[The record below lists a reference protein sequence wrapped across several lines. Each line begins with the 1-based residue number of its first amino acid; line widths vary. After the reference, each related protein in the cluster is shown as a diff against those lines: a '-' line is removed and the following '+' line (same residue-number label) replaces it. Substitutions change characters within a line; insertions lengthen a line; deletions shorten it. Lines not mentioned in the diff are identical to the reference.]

1 MSATSSRNGSCP
13 ACGLREFERNRW
25 FDGKLLVTRDFEGEQ
40 DYLRGK
46 HRLHNAFLHGSGTV
60 CGLRVAQ
67 HPQAAC
73 RSRWVVLEPG
83 LAQDCC
89 GHEIVVPEAKP
100 IDLRGKIEQALADR
114 GMEEFPVDVYLRL
127 CYEECADEP
136 VPALLDDCGCGDT
149 AMEHNRTREQYR
161 LEVSFEAPEDEVS
174 DPLEVALDWR
184 HTLGTSTP
192 SAIVVDEGLSRL
204 YVVDWDGSDG
214 WIRVYDAEHHTLVE
228 RVAVSADGR
237 EPTAAARS
245 RRGDL
250 VYVAER
256 STAADAARVAIFKQA
271 ELESDPDEA
280 LLGTLGAGQGGDV
293 VRLETSARDDSLF
306 ALTSDGRLLRWSSD
320 AIHAWDGDAAGEPQP
335 VELELDLAA
344 PGQAIEPADMSQS
357 VDGRWMVVADGAAPR
372 LIVVNLPQFGITQD
386 PSNLIQAF
394 DLPAGDVPLAVELS
408 YDGEFLYVL
417 CAGSQTLYRMQVL
430 DRLDQFLPDTD
441 AERDRFRAL
450 PLVDPQAPGAPPA
463 PEPVDISVSPR
474 DNWVYVLRRDLDPAG
489 DPRDHGHVLVVSVDG
504 MHDHPGGRI
513 PQEAAREIRRQSV
526 PTDGDAR
533 FETLAFVGQRLY
545 VAGAG
550 EDDEGSVSILY
561 ASEMEC
567 DAIIRRT
574 LDGCH
579 ECSAPEGVVVASLE
593 GWEPG
598 VPMVESPPEG
608 GGPAVLIDNLTH
620 RPMLPSTDTLRR
632 VIECM
637 LRKGISE
644 GIPGPR
650 GEPGA
655 PGPDG
660 PRGPGV
666 TAVGAVPGAAAGAA
680 LTPIPGDPEGDFRL
694 DLTLPR
700 GDRGLRGPGVTAA
713 TASPAPGA
721 QPTAALVPIPGDP
734 EGDFRLDLGIP
745 GAPTEEL
752 DTIVNASWHHDEVLS
767 VQDFAGRFGREWD
780 GIGLVVQFARPVI
793 LECLHERSVFALAQR
808 DSGGLL
814 CECRLPL
821 ALEPVGAPEAGNVDV
836 TWLVGDQEQEESFG
850 LITKATESGEA
861 ADGVRLVITEQTIDE
876 LERLKID
883 RLSVVL
889 RCDWILEA
897 GEAGLAV
904 DGNNLWPGVPKR
916 PSGNGKQ
923 GDDWIS
929 VIHLTGGEW
938 GAGRG

>member
-1 MSATSSRNGSCP
+1 MSATSSTNGSCP

-40 DYLRGK
+40 EYLRGK
-46 HRLHNAFLHGSGTV
+46 QRLHNAFLHGFGTV
-60 CGLRVAQ
+60 CGLRVAE

-89 GHEIVVPEAKP
+89 GHEIVVPEATT
-100 IDLRGKIEQALADR
+100 IDLRGEIEEALADR
-114 GMEEFPVDVYLRL
+114 GLDEFPVDVYVRL
-127 CYEECADEP
+127 CYEESADEP

-149 AMEHNRTREQYR
+149 ALEHNRTREGWR
-161 LEVSFEAPEDEVS
+161 LDVSFEAPDDEVS
-174 DPLEVALDWR
+174 DPLEVALDWT

-192 SAIVVDEGLSRL
+192 AAILVDEGLARL
-204 YVVDWDGSDG
+204 YAVDWDGTDG
-214 WIRVYDAEHHTLVE
+214 WIRVYETEHHTLVE
-228 RVAVSADGR
+228 RVAVSEDGR
-237 EPTAAARS
+237 EPSAAARS

-256 STAADAARVAIFKQA
+256 GTAADDARIAVFRQA
-271 ELESDPDEA
+271 ELESDPGSA
-280 LLGTLGAGQGGDV
+280 RLGTLGVGADADV

-306 ALTSDGRLLRWSSD
+306 ALVSDGRLLRWSSD
-320 AIHAWDGDAAGEPQP
+320 AIHGWDGDPAGEPPP
-335 VELELDLAA
+335 VELELDLGTA
-344 PGQAIEPADMSQS
+344 GDDVKPADMSQS
-357 VDGRWMVVADGAAPR
+357 SDGRWMVVADAAAPR
-372 LIVVNLPQFGITQD
+372 LIVVNLPQFGITQN
-386 PSNLIQAF
+386 PANLIAGF
-394 DLPAGDVPLAVELS
+394 ELPAGDEPLAAELS

-417 CAGSQTLYRMQVL
+417 CAGAQKLYRLQVL
-430 DRLDQFLPDTD
+430 DRLDQFLPDVD
-441 AERDRFRAL
+441 AEPDRFRAL
-450 PLVDPQAPGAPPA
+450 PLVDPQPAGGAPA
-463 PEPVDISVSPR
+463 PEPVDLAVSPR
-474 DNWVYVLRRDLDPAG
+474 DNWVYVLRRDLDEAG
-489 DPRDHGHVLVVSVDG
+489 PLDRGHVLVVSVDG
-504 MHDHPGGRI
+504 MQDHPGGAI
-513 PQEAAREIRRQSV
+513 PQEAARAIRRQSV

-533 FETLAFVGQRLY
+533 FEALAFVGQRLY

-550 EDDEGSVSILY
+550 EEDAGSVSILY

-579 ECSAPEGVVVASLE
+579 ECPAPDGVVLASLS

-598 VPMVESPPEG
+598 LPMVEAAPEAG
-608 GGPAVLIDNLTH
+608 EAAVLIDNLTH

-644 GIPGPR
+644 GIPGAR

-666 TAVGAVPGAAAGAA
+666 TAVGAASGGAPAAA
-680 LTPIPGDPEGDFRL
+680 LTPIAGDPEGDFRL

-700 GDRGLRGPGVTAA
+700 GERGVRGPGITAA
-713 TASPAPGA
+713 TAQPASGA
-721 QPTAALVPIPGDP
+721 QPTATLVPIPGDP

-745 GAPTEEL
+745 AAATDDL

-767 VQDFAGRFGREWD
+767 VQDFAARFGKEWD
-780 GIGLVVQFARPVI
+780 GIGLVVEFARPVI
-793 LECLHERSVFALAQR
+793 VECLNQRSVFALAQR
-808 DSGGLL
+808 DSGGLR

-821 ALEPVGAPEAGNVDV
+821 VVEPVGKPEAGNVDV
-836 TWLVGDQEQEESFG
+836 TWLVGDEERQESFG
-850 LITKATESGEA
+850 LITSTAESDDVAG
-861 ADGVRLVITEQTIDE
+861 GVRLVITEGTIDE

-897 GEAGLAV
+897 GDEGLAV

-916 PSGNGKQ
+916 PSGNGVE

-929 VIHLTGGEW
+929 VIHLSGG
-938 GAGRG
+938 G

>member
-1 MSATSSRNGSCP
+1 MSATSSTNGSCP

-40 DYLRGK
+40 EYLRGK
-46 HRLHNAFLHGSGTV
+46 QRLHNSFLHGLGTV

-89 GHEIVVPEAKP
+89 GHEIVVPEASP
-100 IDLRGKIEQALADR
+100 IDLRTAIDVALADH
-114 GMEEFPVDVYLRL
+114 GIEELPVDVYLRL
-127 CYEECADEP
+127 CYVESADEP

-149 AMEHNRTREQYR
+149 ALEHNRTREQYR
-161 LEVSFEAPEDEVS
+161 LEVTFEAPEGEVS

-192 SAIVVDEGLSRL
+192 SAIVVDEGVSRL
-204 YVVDWDGSDG
+204 YVVDWDGASG
-214 WIRVYDAEHHTLVE
+214 FIRVYDAEHHTLIE
-228 RVAVSADGR
+228 RLAVSAEGR

-250 VYVAER
+250 IYVAER
-256 STAADAARVAIFKQA
+256 GTGADDARIAIFRQA
-271 ELESDPDEA
+271 ELESDPGGA
-280 LLGTLGAGQGGDV
+280 GLGTLGAGSDADV

-306 ALTSDGRLLRWSSD
+306 ALTADGRLLRWSSD
-320 AIHAWDGDAAGEPQP
+320 AIHAWDGDPAGEPQP
-335 VELELDLAA
+335 VRLELDLAA
-344 PGQAIEPADMSQS
+344 PGAAIEPADMTQS
-357 VDGRWMVVADGAAPR
+357 GDGRWMVVADGGAPR
-372 LIVVNLPQFGITQD
+372 VIVVNLPQFGTAQTQNLIHGFDLAPGDD
-386 PSNLIQAF
+386 PS
-394 DLPAGDVPLAVELS
+394 AVELS

-417 CAGSQTLYRMQVL
+417 CARSQKLYRLQVL
-430 DRLDQFLPDTD
+430 DRLDQFLPDVA
-441 AERDRFRAL
+441 AEPDRFRAL
-450 PLVDPQAPGAPPA
+450 PLVDPQPAGAAPA
-463 PEPVDISVSPR
+463 PQPVDISVSPR
-474 DNWVYVLRRDLDPAG
+474 DNWVYVLRRELDANG

-504 MHDHPGGRI
+504 MHDHPGGTI
-513 PQEAAREIRRQSV
+513 PQEAARTIRRQSV

-550 EDDEGSVSILY
+550 ENDEGSVSILY

-574 LDGCH
+574 LEGCH
-579 ECSAPEGVVVASLE
+579 HCTAPEGVVIASLE
-593 GWEPG
+593 GWNRD
-598 VPMVESPPEG
+598 VPMVDAAPEG
-608 GGPAVLIDNLTH
+608 DEPAILIDNLTH

-650 GEPGA
+650 GEPGP
-655 PGPDG
+655 PGPEG
-660 PRGPGV
+660 QRGPGI
-666 TAVGAVPGAAAGAA
+666 TAVGAAPGAVPGAT
-680 LTPIPGDPEGDFRL
+680 LSTIPGDPEGDFRL

-700 GDRGLRGPGVTAA
+700 GQRGLRGPGITSA
-713 TASPAPGA
+713 TASPATGS

-745 GAPTEEL
+745 GATTEDL
-752 DTIVNASWHHDEVLS
+752 DTIVNASWHHDETMS
-767 VQDFAGRFGREWD
+767 TRRFAERFGADGD
-780 GIGLVVQFARPVI
+780 GIGLIVEFARPVI
-793 LECLHERSVFALAQR
+793 VETLNERSVFALAQR
-808 DSGGLL
+808 GSEGLL

-821 ALEPVGAPEAGNVDV
+821 AVEPVGKSATGDV
-836 TWLVGDQEQEESFG
+836 EVRWFVGAEQKEESFG
-850 LITKATESGEA
+850 LITSTAESGSA
-861 ADGVRLVITEQTIDE
+861 ADGVRLVVNEATMDLI
-876 LERLKID
+876 ERLEVD

-897 GEAGLAV
+897 GPEGLAV
-904 DGNNLWPGVPKR
+904 DGNNLWPGVPAR
-916 PSGNGKQ
+916 PSGNGVQ
-923 GDDWIS
+923 GDDWVSI
-929 VIHLTGGEW
+929 IHLDGVS
-938 GAGRG
+938 

>member
-1 MSATSSRNGSCP
+1 MSVNGATNGSCP

-46 HRLHNAFLHGSGTV
+46 QRLHNAYLHGLGTV
-60 CGLRVAQ
+60 CGLRVSQ

-73 RSRWVVLEPG
+73 RSRWVILEAG

-89 GHEIVVPEAKP
+89 GHEIVVPEDTP
-100 IDLRGKIEQALADR
+100 VDLRTLIDEALADR
-114 GMEEFPVDVYLRL
+114 GIDELPADVYLRL
-127 CYEECADEP
+127 CYVESDDEP

-149 AMEHNRTREQYR
+149 ALEHNRTREGYR
-161 LEVSFEAPEDEVS
+161 LMVTFDAPEDEVS

-204 YVVDWDGSDG
+204 YVADWDGTDG

-228 RVAVSADGR
+228 RVAVSGDGR

-250 VYVAER
+250 VYVAEKG
-256 STAADAARVAIFKQA
+256 AGGDDARIAVLRQA
-271 ELESDPDEA
+271 ELESDPDNA
-280 LLGTLGAGQGGDV
+280 GLGTLGAGSDADV

-306 ALTSDGRLLRWSSD
+306 ALTADGRLLRWSSD
-320 AIHAWDGDAAGEPQP
+320 AIHAWDGTAANEPDP
-335 VELELDLAA
+335 VELALDVAV
-344 PGQAIEPADMSQS
+344 PDGQDVEPSDMTQS
-357 VDGRWMVVADGAAPR
+357 SDGRWMVVADSGAPR
-372 LIVVNLPQFGITQD
+372 VIVVNLPQFGTAQTQ
-386 PSNLIQAF
+386 NLIQAF
-394 DLPAGDVPLAVELS
+394 DLPADDEPLGVELS

-417 CAGSQTLYRMQVL
+417 CAGSQTLYRLQVL
-430 DRLDQFLPDTD
+430 DRLDQFLPDVP
-441 AERDRFRAL
+441 AEPDRFRAL
-450 PLVDPQAPGAPPA
+450 PLVDPQPAAGPPA
-463 PEPVDISVSPR
+463 PEPVDIAVSPR
-474 DNWVYVLRRDLDPAG
+474 DNWVYVLRRDLDAAG

-504 MHDHPGGRI
+504 MHDHPGGEI
-513 PQEAAREIRRQSV
+513 TQEEARRIRRQSV

-533 FETLAFVGQRLY
+533 FQTLAFVGQRLY
-545 VAGAG
+545 VAGAQD
-550 EDDEGSVSILY
+550 DDEGSVSILY

-579 ECSAPEGVVVASLE
+579 ECTAPEGVVIASLE
-593 GWEPG
+593 GWDRD
-598 VPMVESPPEG
+598 VPMVDVAPEG
-608 GGPAVLIDNLTH
+608 GDPAVLIDNHKH

-655 PGPDG
+655 TGADG

-666 TAVGAVPGAAAGAA
+666 TAVSAAAGNVPGAT
-680 LTPIPGDPEGDFRL
+680 LVPIPADPEGDFRL

-700 GDRGLRGPGVTAA
+700 GERGPRGPGITAA
-713 TASPAPGA
+713 TASPAPGS

-745 GAPTEEL
+745 GAARRDL
-752 DTIVNASWHHDEVLS
+752 DTIVNASWHHDEVMTT
-767 VQDFAGRFGREWD
+767 QRFAERFGAEWE
-780 GIGLVVQFARPVI
+780 GIGLIVAFAKPVI
-793 LECLHERSVFALAQR
+793 AATLNERSVYALAQR
-808 DSGGLL
+808 GSAGLE

-821 ALEPVGAPEAGNVDV
+821 TVEPVGQSDTGDVEV
-836 TWLVGDQEQEESFG
+836 TWLVGAEQRQDSFG
-850 LITKATESGEA
+850 LITSATESGDA
-861 ADGVRLVITEQTIDE
+861 ADGVRLVITEGTMDLIG
-876 LERLKID
+876 RLKIT
-883 RLSVVL
+883 RLSIVL

-897 GEAGLAV
+897 GEEGLAV
-904 DGNNLWPGVPKR
+904 DGNNLWPGVPER
-916 PSGNGKQ
+916 PSGNGAQ
-923 GDDWIS
+923 GDDWVSI
-929 VIHLTGGEW
+929 IHFEGG
-938 GAGRG
+938 G